1 MEGIIRHNRPDE
13 TSGREGYGIEFTR
26 LISDSPDVIEH
37 AMELPGGS
45 KSLEQIAAIKTPDGV
60 TQYEIDA
67 HVLTGEHPVR

>member
-1 MEGIIRHNRPDE
+1 MKHRDVKVTASSLPV
-13 TSGREGYGIEFTR
+13 

-37 AMELPGGS
+37 AMELLLGEL

-67 HVLTGEHPVR
+67 HVLTGEHPPVR